1 LQIIGKKY
9 FLHAYQGVTALT
21 PYIARQTM
29 RDDDSIQSRKALNG
43 EESLAG
49 CSDESKEDEIEKN

>member
-1 LQIIGKKY
+1 
-9 FLHAYQGVTALT
+9 
-21 PYIARQTM
+21 M